1 MKVVSWNVNGLRA
14 SLKNNSQRKSL
25 KEFLDALEADI
36 ICLQETK
43 ATRVSMHATL
53 LG

>member
-14 SLKNNSQRKSL
+14 SLKNSGTNL
-25 KEFLDALEADI
+25 KGFLDRLEADI

-43 ATRVSMHATL
+43 AQS
-53 LG
+53 